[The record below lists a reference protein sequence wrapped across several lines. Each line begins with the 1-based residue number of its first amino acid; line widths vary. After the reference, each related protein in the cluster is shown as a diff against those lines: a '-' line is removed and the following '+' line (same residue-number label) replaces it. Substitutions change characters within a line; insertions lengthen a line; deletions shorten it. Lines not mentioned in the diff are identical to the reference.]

1 MKPPLT
7 ILVTGSRYI
16 KDMQAAESQARFL
29 LAQEAALRGPE
40 NITVIHG
47 AAEGWD
53 TLFDSIVANWMGMQV
68 LDYPAKW
75 FDNPLKRNQFM
86 VDLVS
91 NHFRDFRKFEVV
103 CWAFANR
110 WASGT
115 GHCARRARLAGIPV
129 IDYGESTEWKG
140 RNHEPVYPGE

>member
-16 KDMQAAESQARFL
+16 EDMQAAESQARLL

-40 NITVIHG
+40 NILVVHG

-53 TLFDSIVANWMGMQV
+53 QLFDRIVTQWTGMNWLAV
-68 LDYPAKW
+68 PAWK
-75 FDNPLKRNQFM
+75 FETPLVRNQFM
-86 VDLVS
+86 VDVVS
-91 NHFRDFRKFEVV
+91 GNLGAVDHDVV
-103 CWAFANR
+103 CWAFTNK

-129 IDYGESTEWKG
+129 IDYGVPTGPNE
-140 RNHEPVYPGE
+140 RN

>member
-16 KDMQAAESQARFL
+16 RDVEAAERFARPL
-29 LAQEAALRGPE
+29 LSREAALRGPE
-40 NITVIHG
+40 NIIVVHG

-53 TLFDSIVANWMGMQV
+53 QLFDRIVTQWTGMDW
-68 LDYPAKW
+68 LSFPAHE
-75 FDNPLKRNQFM
+75 FPTPLIRNQAM
-86 VDLVS
+86 VDEVS
-91 NHFRDFRKFEVV
+91 THALCLNHEVV
-103 CWAFANR
+103 CWAFANK

-129 IDYGESTEWKG
+129 IDYGVSTE
-140 RNHEPVYPGE
+140 